1 MRIVLTR
8 VSTVSRRVHQRV
20 HQLRLHHRQPGPLRG
35 PVGHVDQ
42 GRAVVISELA
52 RGVVAQVAGD
62 VDVGVGRAHGVE
74 QEVPGSPADCDP
86 AYDGVRVAGDAHS
99 VGGLGQGVGHGLGE
113 VLQRRLVDRAD
124 PADPGLGD
132 ARLCCLGL
140 GELEDVVRRL
150 LVGVGGQHR
159 GHDGGTTTARQHRL
173 DPHLVDH
180 LDVADRA
187 AGRVGAL
194 ERPEPAFTDRG
205 ECAVVVVADLARTG
219 PGDGAADMVG
229 LLRRDEHDQLVHRR
243 PGGAGERCQV
253 GEPERV
259 AQCLGDPVD
268 GPVRVGV
275 GGQQRAPGPG
285 EGADRPSLRRG
296 GREPVDRLQEQGV
309 VHHDQVGTPIGRLD
323 GHLGGR
329 VDREQHLAHRGGRVA
344 CDQADGVPGV
354 GGLGRV
360 PPVDQVDDLA
370 QGRHVVRV
378 ATAVGRCGG

>member
-1 MRIVLTR
+1 MRKFQGSVRIVLTR
-8 VSTVSRRVHQRV
+8 VSTVSPSASTSR
-20 HQLRLHHRQPGPLRG
+20 RLHHRQPGPLRG

-132 ARLCCLGL
+132 ARLCCRT

-187 AGRVGAL
+187 DRVG
-194 ERPEPAFTDRG
+194 
-205 ECAVVVVADLARTG
+205 LA
-219 PGDGAADMVG
+219 
-229 LLRRDEHDQLVHRR
+229 
-243 PGGAGERCQV
+243 
-253 GEPERV
+253 
-259 AQCLGDPVD
+259 
-268 GPVRVGV
+268 
-275 GGQQRAPGPG
+275 
-285 EGADRPSLRRG
+285 PSS
-296 GREPVDRLQEQGV
+296 GRNLPSPTVENVQWS
-309 VHHDQVGTPIGRLD
+309 
-323 GHLGGR
+323 
-329 VDREQHLAHRGGRVA
+329 
-344 CDQADGVPGV
+344 
-354 GGLGRV
+354 
-360 PPVDQVDDLA
+360 
-370 QGRHVVRV
+370 
-378 ATAVGRCGG
+378 